1 MHCRNDPEVH
11 LLCNL
16 CEGESTMY
24 QDDINECSNG
34 NGYGKKGCGSGSGCN
49 SGNGCGSGCRCN
61 DWCCCRGP
69 AGPAGPRG
77 PQGAAGPQG
86 ATGPRGL
93 QGPMGLRGE
102 VGPTGAQGATGATG
116 ATGSTGVMGPIGA
129 QGPAGPQ
136 GNTGAT
142 GPQGAAGPTG
152 PQGLQGPAGPQGNP
166 GITGPQGP
174 SGATGPQG
182 PAGPQG
188 NQGDTGPA
196 GITGP
201 TGATGPAGAA
211 GVTGPTGPTGVVPND
226 IFASFI
232 NFAALYVNA
241 QQIPMGI
248 GVADDTGNIVL
259 TDPTHITLQPGYY
272 SIFYEV
278 TVLYSEKTYMQ
289 ITPSYNGGP
298 HIEYGIYFMTG
309 EGRSSAV
316 VSVSFI
322 IAVPEETTFTL
333 TYNSPLPGPEGSLT
347 MVIFKLRR

>member
-1 MHCRNDPEVH
+1 MNVP
-11 LLCNL
+11 
-16 CEGESTMY
+16 
-24 QDDINECSNG
+24 
-34 NGYGKKGCGSGSGCN
+34 
-49 SGNGCGSGCRCN
+49 
-61 DWCCCRGP
+61 
-69 AGPAGPRG
+69 
-77 PQGAAGPQG
+77 
-86 ATGPRGL
+86 
-93 QGPMGLRGE
+93 
-102 VGPTGAQGATGATG
+102 
-116 ATGSTGVMGPIGA
+116 
-129 QGPAGPQ
+129 
-136 GNTGAT
+136 
-142 GPQGAAGPTG
+142 
-152 PQGLQGPAGPQGNP
+152 
-166 GITGPQGP
+166 
-174 SGATGPQG
+174 
-182 PAGPQG
+182 
-188 NQGDTGPA
+188 
-196 GITGP
+196 
-201 TGATGPAGAA
+201 TGPAGAA

-259 TDPTHITLQPGYY
+259 TDHTHITLQPGYY

-316 VSVSFI
+316 GSVSFI